1 MKLILVMV
9 TSLDGRSTNGK
20 ESGTHSWNSPEDQKH
35 FQSVIENGKLLI
47 MGSSTFAGALK
58 NMQHRQGRLRVVLTR
73 DPSQYDNEKIPGQLE
88 FSNEDPQDLIQR
100 LESQGFSE
108 GYLLGGAHTNTEFL
122 KQGLVTELW
131 QTLEPKILGIG
142 NGLVGEESL
151 NVTLKLQEFEKLNEK
166 GTLLLKYSIVY

>member
-20 ESGTHSWNSPEDQKH
+20 ESGTHSWNSEEDQKH
-35 FQSVIENGKLLI
+35 FQRIIEDANLLI

-58 NMQHRQGRLRVVLTR
+58 TMQHKAGRLRVVLTR
-73 DPSQYDNEKIPGQLE
+73 NPEKYKDQEIKGQLE
-88 FSNEDPQDLIQR
+88 FSKESPTDLIKR

-108 GYLLGGAHTNTEFL
+108 GLLVGGAHKNTEFL
-122 KQGLVTELW
+122 KQNLVTELL

-142 NGLVGEESL
+142 NGLAGEEPL
-151 NVTLKLQEFEKLNEK
+151 DITLKLQEFEKLNEK
-166 GTLLLKYSIVY
+166 GTLLLKYLVV